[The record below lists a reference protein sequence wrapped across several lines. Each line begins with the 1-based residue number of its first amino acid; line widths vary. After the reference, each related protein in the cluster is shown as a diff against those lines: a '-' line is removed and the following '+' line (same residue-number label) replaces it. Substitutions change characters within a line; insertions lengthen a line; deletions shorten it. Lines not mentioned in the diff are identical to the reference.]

1 MLALALA
8 LSTLRMLRLD
18 LWREQHNT
26 AQPGCSTASTARPVG
41 RGWLTWLTWLAVLAK
56 LQVSF
61 PAGSKKPFLETTS
74 GEKIQIY
81 QYNIVA
87 GDAIVH
93 TIKGLLVPG
102 TSTTFAP
109 APAPSS

>member
-1 MLALALA
+1 
-8 LSTLRMLRLD
+8 MLRLD
-18 LWREQHNT
+18 LWRAQHNT
-26 AQPGCSTASTARPVG
+26 AQPGCSTASTTRPVG
-41 RGWLTWLTWLAVLAK
+41 HPWLTWLAVLAK

-74 GEKIQIY
+74 GEKVQIY

-109 APAPSS
+109 APAPSA